1 MTTQE
6 VRQIEDFPLVE
17 LVAHGTAEQTHT
29 PGLSPDGSIILGTN
43 EEVAWEAE
51 TYIQGRVADNGDRF
65 RLVWRPALTHV
76 LVTDQRLI
84 YWLPKFDHGQH
95 YLAGGATGFS
105 AVGLAASA
113 VSFARAAKRKKAN
126 ARIIAAGQLRYEHV
140 SCLWTHTEKALI
152 GAAGRYLSFD
162 TVLTGTRSV
171 RLVLQCGKADSNFER
186 YVQGKASILANR
198 EISLAVREP

>member
-17 LVAHGTAEQTHT
+17 FVAHGTAEQTFA
-29 PGLSPDGSIILGTN
+29 PGLSADGSIILGTD

-51 TYIQGRVADNGDRF
+51 TYIQGRVADNGERF

-95 YLAGGATGFS
+95 HAPLTGGALGI
-105 AVGLAASA
+105 AASA
-113 VSFARAAKRKKAN
+113 VSFARAAKRQKAN
-126 ARIIAAGQLRYEHV
+126 ARVIAAGQLRYEHV

-162 TVLTGTRSV
+162 TTVTGPRSV
-171 RLVLQCGKADSNFER
+171 RLVLHCGKADPNLES
-186 YVQGKASILANR
+186 YVQRQASMLANR
-198 EISLAVREP
+198 EIPLAVREP